1 MALVKVELA
10 GVLFIEHQQMSRPA
24 DTTYRREGHMSDEWI
39 IETQDLLKKYGEH
52 VALDSV
58 NLKIRPGATG
68 LLGPN
73 GAGKSTLLK
82 TILGLIALTSG
93 GGKVLGHDIATEG
106 TKIRQRIGYMP
117 EYDCLTPNMTAVDQ
131 VRYSGELL
139 GMNSQLAVQRAH
151 EVLEYVGLRDQR
163 YREISSF
170 STGME
175 QATKLAC
182 GLIHD
187 PDLLIC
193 DEPTNGLDA
202 NSRKFMLDTLFQVVK
217 QGGRSIIM
225 SSHLMDDVERI
236 CDRMLMIHKGQ
247 VIAQGRIEDLKAID
261 REIEISVWGGASKL
275 EQKLKDMGQSV
286 RRTGRIMRITRLD
299 ESTYGTIL
307 QAAAQTECQIRKMED
322 YEPSLEDLFIVIM
335 DRLGYSVKSSKD
347 LLTKSLTPAM
357 DHAALEGRKVA

>member
-1 MALVKVELA
+1 M
-10 GVLFIEHQQMSRPA
+10 
-24 DTTYRREGHMSDEWI
+24 TDEWI
-39 IETQDLLKKYGEH
+39 IETHDLVKKYGEH
-52 VALDSV
+52 LALDGV
-58 NLKIRPGATG
+58 NLAVRPGATG

-106 TKIRQRIGYMP
+106 AKIRQRIGYMP
-117 EYDCLTPNMTAVDQ
+117 EYDCLIPEMEAIHQ
-131 VRYSGELL
+131 VRYAGELL
-139 GMNSQLAVQRAH
+139 GMNSSSAVQRAH

-163 YREISSF
+163 YRTVSTF

-182 GLIHD
+182 SLIHD
-187 PDLLIC
+187 PDLLLC
-193 DEPTNGLDA
+193 DEPTNGLDTNA
-202 NSRKFMLDTLFQVVK
+202 RGFMLDTLFQVVK

-261 REIEISVWGGASKL
+261 REIEISVWGGASRI
-275 EQKLKDMGQSV
+275 EEKLKDMGQSV
-286 RRTGRIMRITRLD
+286 RRTGRVMRITRID
-299 ESTYGTIL
+299 DSTYGTIIK
-307 QAAAQTECQIRKMED
+307 AAAETSVQIRKMED

-347 LLTKSLTPAM
+347 LLGGNTPAM
-357 DHAALEGRKVA
+357 DHASQLGRKVA

>member
-1 MALVKVELA
+1 MTK
-10 GVLFIEHQQMSRPA
+10 
-24 DTTYRREGHMSDEWI
+24 EWI
-39 IETQDLLKKYGEH
+39 IETHDLVKKYGEH
-52 VALDSV
+52 LALDNV
-58 NLKIRPGATG
+58 NVNISPGATG

-106 TKIRQRIGYMP
+106 AKIRQRIGYMP
-117 EYDCLTPNMTAVDQ
+117 EYDCLTPDMEAIHQ
-131 VRYSGELL
+131 VRYAGELL
-139 GMNSQLAVQRAH
+139 GMNPTVATQRAH

-163 YREISSF
+163 YRAISTF

-175 QATKLAC
+175 QCTKLAC
-182 GLIHD
+182 SLIHD

-193 DEPTNGLDA
+193 DEPSNGLDA
-202 NSRKFMLDTLFQVVK
+202 KSRQFMLDTLFQVVK
-217 QGGRSIIM
+217 QGDRSIIM

-261 REIEISVWGGASKL
+261 REIEISVWGGSSRI
-275 EQKLKDMGQSV
+275 EEKLKDMGQSV
-286 RRTGRIMRITRLD
+286 RRTGRIMRVTRVD
-299 ESTYGTIL
+299 DSTYGTII
-307 QAAAQTECQIRKMED
+307 QAAAETNVQIRKMED

-335 DRLGYSVKSSKD
+335 DRLGYSVKSSRD
-347 LLTKSLTPAM
+347 LLDGPTPAM
-357 DHAALEGRKVA
+357 DNAAQLGRKVA

>member
-1 MALVKVELA
+1 
-10 GVLFIEHQQMSRPA
+10 MSK
-24 DTTYRREGHMSDEWI
+24 EWI
-39 IETQDLLKKYGEH
+39 IETHDLVKKYGEH
-52 VALDSV
+52 LALDNV
-58 NLKIRPGATG
+58 NVNISAGATG

-106 TKIRQRIGYMP
+106 AKIRQRIGYMP
-117 EYDCLTPNMTAVDQ
+117 EYDCLTPDMEAIHQ
-131 VRYSGELL
+131 VRYAGELL
-139 GMNSQLAVQRAH
+139 GMNPTVATQRAH

-163 YREISSF
+163 YRAISTF

-175 QATKLAC
+175 QCTKLAC
-182 GLIHD
+182 SLIHD

-193 DEPTNGLDA
+193 DEPSNGLDA
-202 NSRKFMLDTLFQVVK
+202 KSRQFMLDTLFQVVK
-217 QGGRSIIM
+217 QGDRSIIM

-261 REIEISVWGGASKL
+261 REIEISVWGGASRI
-275 EQKLKDMGQSV
+275 EEKLKDMGQSV
-286 RRTGRIMRITRLD
+286 RRTGRIMRVTRVD
-299 ESTYGTIL
+299 DSTYGTII
-307 QAAAQTECQIRKMED
+307 QAAAETNVQIRKMED

-335 DRLGYSVKSSKD
+335 DRLGYSVKSSRD
-347 LLTKSLTPAM
+347 LLDGPTPAM
-357 DHAALEGRKVA
+357 DNAAQLGRKVA

>member
-1 MALVKVELA
+1 
-10 GVLFIEHQQMSRPA
+10 MSK
-24 DTTYRREGHMSDEWI
+24 EWI
-39 IETQDLLKKYGEH
+39 IETHDLVKKYGEH
-52 VALDSV
+52 LALDNV
-58 NLKIRPGATG
+58 NVNISAGATG

-106 TKIRQRIGYMP
+106 AKIRQRIGYMP
-117 EYDCLTPNMTAVDQ
+117 EYDCLTPDMEAIHQ
-131 VRYSGELL
+131 VRYAGELL
-139 GMNSQLAVQRAH
+139 GMNPTVATQRAH

-163 YREISSF
+163 YRAISTF

-175 QATKLAC
+175 QCTKLAC
-182 GLIHD
+182 SLIHD

-193 DEPTNGLDA
+193 DEPSNGLDA
-202 NSRKFMLDTLFQVVK
+202 KSRQFMLDTLFQVVK
-217 QGGRSIIM
+217 QGDRSIIM

-261 REIEISVWGGASKL
+261 REIEISVWGGASRI
-275 EQKLKDMGQSV
+275 EEKLKDMGQSV
-286 RRTGRIMRITRLD
+286 RRTGRIMRITRVD
-299 ESTYGTIL
+299 DSTYGTII
-307 QAAAQTECQIRKMED
+307 QAAAETNVQIRKMED

-335 DRLGYSVKSSKD
+335 DRLGYSVKSSRD
-347 LLTKSLTPAM
+347 LLDGPTPAM
-357 DHAALEGRKVA
+357 DNAAQLGRKVA

>member
-1 MALVKVELA
+1 LSK
-10 GVLFIEHQQMSRPA
+10 
-24 DTTYRREGHMSDEWI
+24 EWI
-39 IETQDLLKKYGEH
+39 IETHDLVKKYGEH
-52 VALDSV
+52 LALDNV
-58 NLKIRPGATG
+58 NVNISAGATG

-106 TKIRQRIGYMP
+106 AKIRQRIGYMP
-117 EYDCLTPNMTAVDQ
+117 EYDCLTPDMEAIHQ
-131 VRYSGELL
+131 VRYAGELL
-139 GMNSQLAVQRAH
+139 GMNPTVATQRAH

-163 YREISSF
+163 YRAISTF

-175 QATKLAC
+175 QCTKLAC
-182 GLIHD
+182 SLIHD

-193 DEPTNGLDA
+193 DEPSNGLDA
-202 NSRKFMLDTLFQVVK
+202 KSRQFMLDTLFQVVK
-217 QGGRSIIM
+217 QGDRSIIM

-261 REIEISVWGGASKL
+261 REIEISVWGGASRI
-275 EQKLKDMGQSV
+275 EEKLKDMGQSV
-286 RRTGRIMRITRLD
+286 RRTGRIMRVTRVD
-299 ESTYGTIL
+299 DSTYGTII
-307 QAAAQTECQIRKMED
+307 QAAAETNVQIRKMED

-335 DRLGYSVKSSKD
+335 DRLGYSVKSSRD
-347 LLTKSLTPAM
+347 LLDGPTPAM
-357 DHAALEGRKVA
+357 DNAAQLGRKVA

>member
-1 MALVKVELA
+1 
-10 GVLFIEHQQMSRPA
+10 MS
-24 DTTYRREGHMSDEWI
+24 EVI
-39 IETQDLLKKYGEH
+39 IETRSLSKNYGPH
-52 VALDSV
+52 VAIDSID
-58 NLKIRPGATG
+58 LQIRAGATG

-106 TKIRQRIGYMP
+106 PKIRQRIGYMP
-117 EYDCLTPNMTAVDQ
+117 EYDCLIPDMEAIHQ
-131 VRYSGELL
+131 VRYAGELI
-139 GMNSQLAVQRAH
+139 GMNSSSAVQRAH

-163 YREISSF
+163 YRTVSTF

-182 GLIHD
+182 ALIHD

-202 NSRKFMLDTLFQVVK
+202 NARGFMLDTLFQVVK

-247 VIAQGRIEDLKAID
+247 VIAQGRCRTAVIAGGVDHHAHLAGEEGVALLGRVPVGQHVVHELRHACLGCAGRVGGRDDLVHEG
-261 REIEISVWGGASKL
+261 RQQVLLRLGERL
-275 EQKLKDMGQSV
+275 ELV
-286 RRTGRIMRITRLD
+286 RREVGPTGRGAPGEEARHERRRGDAAEHGREPTERGAAVDGGVEHGIGVQRAESAGCRTRRR
-299 ESTYGTIL
+299 GG
-307 QAAAQTECQIRKMED
+307 QA
-322 YEPSLEDLFIVIM
+322 
-335 DRLGYSVKSSKD
+335 
-347 LLTKSLTPAM
+347 
-357 DHAALEGRKVA
+357 HAPRPQA

>member
-1 MALVKVELA
+1 
-10 GVLFIEHQQMSRPA
+10 MSK
-24 DTTYRREGHMSDEWI
+24 EWI
-39 IETQDLLKKYGEH
+39 IETHDLVKKYGEH
-52 VALDSV
+52 LALDNV
-58 NLKIRPGATG
+58 NVNISPGATG

-106 TKIRQRIGYMP
+106 AKIRQRIGYMP
-117 EYDCLTPNMTAVDQ
+117 EYDCLTPDMEAIHQ
-131 VRYSGELL
+131 VRYAGELL
-139 GMNSQLAVQRAH
+139 GMNPTVATQRAH

-163 YREISSF
+163 YRAISTF

-175 QATKLAC
+175 QCTKLAC
-182 GLIHD
+182 SLIHD

-193 DEPTNGLDA
+193 DEPSNGLDA
-202 NSRKFMLDTLFQVVK
+202 KSRQFMLDTLFQVVK
-217 QGGRSIIM
+217 QGDRSIIM

-261 REIEISVWGGASKL
+261 REIEISVWGGASRI
-275 EQKLKDMGQSV
+275 EEKLKDMGQSV
-286 RRTGRIMRITRLD
+286 RRTGRIMRITRVD
-299 ESTYGTIL
+299 DSTYGTII
-307 QAAAQTECQIRKMED
+307 QAAAETDVQIRKMED

-335 DRLGYSVKSSKD
+335 DRLGYSVKSSRD
-347 LLTKSLTPAM
+347 LLDGPTPAM
-357 DHAALEGRKVA
+357 DNAAQLGRKVA